1 MGNPDPTPSA
11 TPPQGGLYEAVNEVY
26 KNLIPILEAHRDYKK
41 LAAVH
46 GKLQEAFTKI
56 MHQVGPGRPLP
67 RSAFGAPIPIPTPDP
82 ADLDFLPQSSGWEVS
97 PLDLQGHLPQGTGD
111 AWSAVVRDH

>member
-1 MGNPDPTPSA
+1 MGPWKVGQSTEGRAVPGRRGPGRVLGILTRS

-56 MHQVGPGRPLP
+56 MHQVGPWCPPRPCP
-67 RSAFGAPIPIPTPDP
+67 WPHPTFP
-82 ADLDFLPQSSGWEVS
+82 G
-97 PLDLQGHLPQGTGD
+97 
-111 AWSAVVRDH
+111 

>member
-1 MGNPDPTPSA
+1 MEGGALEDGSEHRRAGCSMRGVTREGLGILTCSPA
-11 TPPQGGLYEAVNEVY
+11 PQGGLYEAVNEVY

-56 MHQVGPGRPLP
+56 LHQVGPDPALGPAQTLPL
-67 RSAFGAPIPIPTPDP
+67 AHPDP
-82 ADLDFLPQSSGWEVS
+82 ALGPH
-97 PLDLQGHLPQGTGD
+97 HLPRLT
-111 AWSAVVRDH
+111 S